1 MSYEENSVALDDDLS
16 NAVSAQQ
23 TAQPGKAPGR
33 ENEFVAPEVAGDA
46 PVGAAAGGESD
57 PADENAEIENAAG
70 EAGEFSFEA
79 APAALAQAAD
89 ANSAI
94 SDLRGI
100 EGFEEPSGEES
111 AAEADF
117 ESLEDAGTALAGGE
131 TADMEF
137 GFLAALLPTL
147 ASAAAPKIIHAVSR
161 KISSKT
167 RRRIKR
173 FARPAK
179 SIAAAAVSAKL
190 SKSNVLSL
198 LAKLLAEAETAP
210 MGESASE
217 TEEAIATEVAAAMEV
232 IIGTDDRIRING
244 TTNTPWRRFCAL
256 KIYFKGA
263 TYRGTDFHRSARGHP
278 RGRALRLPA
287 SAHMAGRRRSR
298 LTTGANGALVRN
310 GDVDGVSRS
319 VRGWVV
325 ERKPSCDYGCIVL
338 PQGSFGGRNL
348 GQFGFAAFPPQ
359 TLLAQ
364 PAILAGFPGDK
375 PFAELWGMS
384 RRIKTVT
391 PDRLVYDID
400 SMGGQSGSPIYIK
413 RNGERYV
420 VGIHN
425 YGASSGN
432 SATRVTQS
440 VYRRLQ
446 GWRQL

>member
-263 TYRGTDFHRSARGHP
+263 TYRGTGFFIGPRAVVTAGHCVY
-278 RGRALRLPA
+278 LPQHGWA
-287 SAHMAGRRRSR
+287 
-298 LTTGANGALVRN
+298 TKIEVIPGANGASRPF
-310 GDVDGVSRS
+310 GTATSTAFRS

-432 SATRVTQS
+432 
-440 VYRRLQ
+440 
-446 GWRQL
+446 